1 MVWAN
6 IDEKMAALTYQV
18 VWGPSA
24 ERRRIIKN
32 APVAESAF
40 TDKGRLMVSKAV
52 SRETRHRPFQFCGQG
67 SRKHAGTTKI
77 SYLHLA
83 VHRSSHP

>member
-6 IDEKMAALTYQV
+6 IDEKNGRPDLPGRLGT
-18 VWGPSA
+18 
-24 ERRRIIKN
+24 ERGARRIIKN

-40 TDKGRLMVSKAV
+40 ADKGRLMVSKAV
-52 SRETRHRPFQFCGQG
+52 SRETRHRPFQLCVQG

-77 SYLHLA
+77 SYLHIA